1 MYMTGLAEHSFA
13 KPETIE
19 SYFLSWAVTIQLNFV
34 FHGIVVLK
42 FWTIQLH
49 GS

>member
-1 MYMTGLAEHSFA
+1 MNFVFESSLAPA
-13 KPETIE
+13 
-19 SYFLSWAVTIQLNFV
+19 LSPTVTIQLNFV